1 MLRDTLKKKFGDYG
15 ETGYNDTFGHER
27 FAAYDFTESG
37 MENYVCMRPTPHQ
50 TGFRLA
56 FYWESADGSKV
67 RVFRVPITVS
77 YGFKLYGKTSGMLMA
92 GCIWLEGKL
101 MPASSA
107 KSWAATST
115 T

>member
-1 MLRDTLKKKFGDYG
+1 M
-15 ETGYNDTFGHER
+15 
-27 FAAYDFTESG
+27 FACAR
-37 MENYVCMRPTPHQ
+37 RPIRP
-50 TGFRLA
+50 GFDSL

-67 RVFRVPITVS
+67 RFFAFRITVS
-77 YGFKLYGKTSGMLMA
+77 YRFKLYGKTSGMLMA